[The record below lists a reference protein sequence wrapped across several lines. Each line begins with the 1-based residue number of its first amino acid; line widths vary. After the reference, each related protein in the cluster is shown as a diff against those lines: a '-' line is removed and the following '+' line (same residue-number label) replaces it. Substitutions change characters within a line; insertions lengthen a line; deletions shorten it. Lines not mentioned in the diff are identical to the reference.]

1 VGDRPVLSLRARA
14 ITAYG
19 INQLSPKRFKHF
31 WREFWKILQ
40 FLRATMT
47 ECDRADEFRPPGGFA
62 SPRSIASARLADLV
76 GPNAVA
82 GHERLDGVGL
92 EHDPENACPALD
104 AGWVPVFPRDKREAF
119 ARRSCSNKKMER
131 DDDSKKS
138 HPALG
143 AEPS

>member
-47 ECDRADEFRPPGGFA
+47 ECDRADEFRPPGSFA

-92 EHDPENACPALD
+92 EHDPEKACPALD
-104 AGWVPVFPRDKREAF
+104 ARGGYRFSLATNAKRLRGGHAQTK
-119 ARRSCSNKKMER
+119 R
-131 DDDSKKS
+131 
-138 HPALG
+138 
-143 AEPS
+143 

>member
-1 VGDRPVLSLRARA
+1 MNFGRR
-14 ITAYG
+14 
-19 INQLSPKRFKHF
+19 
-31 WREFWKILQ
+31 
-40 FLRATMT
+40 
-47 ECDRADEFRPPGGFA
+47 GGFA

-92 EHDPENACPALD
+92 EHDPEKACPALD

-119 ARRSCSNKKMER
+119 ARRSCSNKKIER